1 MIKLQHIKCGK
12 KKKKRKICQTA
23 DVKSLEIFSQPE
35 KTRE

>member
-1 MIKLQHIKCGK
+1 MIKLQHIKCG

-23 DVKSLEIFSQPE
+23 DVKSLEILSQPE